1 MLERLE
7 ELKLQLVY
15 LLTGEFIL
23 SLFILF
29 FFERWLLLV
38 LSILGILNFVLLI
51 AIIIVVTRG
60 VKERMLHLTRVV
72 GSNVKHALDI
82 GRVGFLSFD
91 DQYVVD
97 YTSEFFDEFN
107 LDWVGQR
114 VTSIHPQ
121 IGQILS
127 GEVNHLAIELE
138 EVKYEIKRVGNTLFF
153 KDISDI
159 SRIQKQFLDNSVV
172 IGYIHFDNY
181 EESTQY
187 QEEQTIANIDSG
199 IRQPVI
205 DWAKKNGMFLRRVK
219 ADRFLVVLN
228 EKIFKNILNE
238 RFEILNQIRESAT
251 HLDLAISL
259 SMAFAKGTTDFD
271 ELEELANQGLEL
283 AQNRGGD
290 QVAIKHVGRQTQYF
304 GGTLDRKSTR

>member
-199 IRQPVI
+199 
-205 DWAKKNGMFLRRVK
+205 
-219 ADRFLVVLN
+219 
-228 EKIFKNILNE
+228 
-238 RFEILNQIRESAT
+238 
-251 HLDLAISL
+251 
-259 SMAFAKGTTDFD
+259 
-271 ELEELANQGLEL
+271 
-283 AQNRGGD
+283 
-290 QVAIKHVGRQTQYF
+290 
-304 GGTLDRKSTR
+304 DRKSVV